1 MAFCRYCGRK
11 LEDGE
16 VCTCQQAQQN
26 QAQAP
31 QQAAPQQNVQYQ
43 APQQAAPQPGAA
55 PAVSAQGKQ
64 VMDALLKDLV
74 GLVKAPA
81 TTAPG

>member
-31 QQAAPQQNVQYQ
+31 QQAAPQQSVQYQ
-43 APQQAAPQPGAA
+43 APQ
-55 PAVSAQGKQ
+55 
-64 VMDALLKDLV
+64 
-74 GLVKAPA
+74 
-81 TTAPG
+81 